1 MTTVALTGPVRSV
14 VGVTEIANRISVSE
28 AKTFVSIAETSTAL
42 VITQPAASSIVE
54 LTETGPSVVISEP
67 SEPRIVQISS
77 AGPSG
82 PAFSGVH
89 YFDLDQLNGLG
100 ESDAGKVLNWNGNI
114 FVPTDDLSANLTLNG
129 GAF

>member
-14 VGVTEIANRISVSE
+14 VGVTEIANRVVV
-28 AKTFVSIAETSTAL
+28 ADVNTFVSVTKSDTSV
-42 VITQPAASSIVE
+42 VITQPVSSSVVE
-54 LTETGPSVVISEP
+54 LTVTGPSVVISQP
-67 SEPRIVQISS
+67 SDPRIIQISS

-89 YFDLDQLNGLG
+89 YFDLDQLSGLSG
-100 ESDAGKVLNWNGNI
+100 SDVGKVLNWNGNI